1 MIEIELFLESTLITF
16 LVSIAGCLLGI
27 PLGLL
32 VAVLRLK
39 KVPLVSPL
47 LAVYVSFVR
56 SLPLVLF
63 VMLFYYGVPI
73 LGLNL
78 DSYTAGILALALNN
92 ASFTSEIW
100 RAALVDFSI
109 DQLEAARAYG
119 MNRQQAFWRIMFPQV
134 WRSSIPPITSEITL
148 LVKSSPALGII
159 GINELTRRSSILAA
173 SNYQPVL
180 MLLIATLIYMVVILA
195 FAQLS
200 RSLDQRLQS
209 QYELV

>member
-1 MIEIELFLESTLITF
+1 MAEIQLFFQSALITF
-16 LVSIAGCLLGI
+16 FVSVAGCLLGI

-32 VAVLRLK
+32 IAILRLK
-39 KVPLVSPL
+39 KILVVSHL
-47 LAVYVSFVR
+47 LAVYVSFIR

-63 VMLFYYGVPI
+63 VMLFYYGIPI
-73 LGLNL
+73 LGINL
-78 DSYTAGILALALNN
+78 EPYTAGILALALNN

-100 RAALVDFSI
+100 RASIADFSA

-119 MNRQQAFWRIMFPQV
+119 MNSQQIFWRIMFPQV

-148 LVKSSPALGII
+148 LVKASTALGII
-159 GINELTRRSSILAA
+159 GINELTRRASILAA

-180 MLLIATLIYMVVILA
+180 MLLIAMLIYMTVILT

-200 RSLDQRLQS
+200 RLLHQRLQS